1 MPAQKDEGEL
11 LKTFFRH
18 QGADLKVAR
27 RAYENRRKLGSS
39 LQQAQ
44 DEATGDN
51 AKQNQAYNVAA
62 HGHCPFLKSG
72 AL

>member
-1 MPAQKDEGEL
+1 
-11 LKTFFRH
+11 
-18 QGADLKVAR
+18 
-27 RAYENRRKLGSS
+27 

-44 DEATGDN
+44 DEANGDN